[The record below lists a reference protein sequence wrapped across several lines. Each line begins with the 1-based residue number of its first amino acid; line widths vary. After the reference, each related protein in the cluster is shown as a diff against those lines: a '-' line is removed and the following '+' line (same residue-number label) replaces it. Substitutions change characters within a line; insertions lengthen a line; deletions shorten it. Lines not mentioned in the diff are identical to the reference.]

1 MAFNVGKH
9 GYLGKEIQRNRDIAV
24 EIEYIETKKDK
35 GDIDPQIIRLSAKIA
50 CEGFL
55 SLNGFIELL

>member
-9 GYLGKEIQRNRDIAV
+9 GYLGEEIQGDGDIAV
-24 EIEYIETKKDK
+24 EIEYIETKKDE
-35 GDIDPQIIRLSAKIA
+35 GDIDPQIIRLRAKIA
-50 CEGFL
+50 GEGFL